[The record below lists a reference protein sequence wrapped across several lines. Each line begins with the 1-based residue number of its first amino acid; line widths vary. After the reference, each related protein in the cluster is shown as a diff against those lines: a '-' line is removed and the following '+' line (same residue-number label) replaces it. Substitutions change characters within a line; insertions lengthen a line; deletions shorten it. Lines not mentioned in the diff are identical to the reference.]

1 MAIDFPNS
9 PTDGQVYTV
18 GGRSWIYSTAN
29 GVWTA
34 NFSSQLAFITPLE
47 RGNIV
52 AAAPSA
58 TNHLDVNTSAVWY
71 HTVNCSAN
79 WTTNFRGSSGQ
90 SLDSL
95 MAVGD
100 VLTVTHLVTNGA
112 TPYYP
117 SAYTIDG
124 SAKTPKWVGGT
135 APTSGDASAINLYG
149 YTIIKTAAATFTLLA
164 SVLKIV

>member
-1 MAIDFPNS
+1 MVSVNLGAASHFDN
-9 PTDGQVYTV
+9 V
-18 GGRSWIYSTAN
+18 TAN
-29 GVWTA
+29 CGDWGIRFEV
-34 NFSSQLAFITPLE
+34 
-47 RGNIV
+47 
-52 AAAPSA
+52 
-58 TNHLDVNTSAVWY
+58 
-71 HTVNCSAN
+71 
-79 WTTNFRGSSGQ
+79 TTNFRGSSGQ

-117 SAYTIDG
+117 SAHTIDG